1 LLAVLARLTEKT
13 RKNKKIKRKKLG
25 LVRYYETYQTQLFL
39 SLFGAFRY
47 GMSTLRLQLADEL

>member
-1 LLAVLARLTEKT
+1 MLARLTEKT